1 MSILFARPVVARTI
15 VGLFLIAMIAAG
27 TGCGW
32 IFGKQKKPMK
42 IEIIFIGSDSLNFDG
57 NQFQAVQVKAF
68 VLKRAE
74 RFWAADVR
82 AFFDP
87 GYDPGFM
94 TEFGKDTLGSV
105 TAIVAPE
112 EMTRPLTIEIPF
124 IRARDEK
131 PIFAVIANFAQPPRG
146 ENRERLAFDLKKKT
160 RQTVRVDL
168 GTNWVARGS
177 K

>member
-1 MSILFARPVVARTI
+1 MNILSARPVALRTI
-15 VGLFLIAMIAAG
+15 VGLALIVLIVAG

-42 IEIIFIGSDSLNFDG
+42 VEVIFTGSDSLNFDG
-57 NQFQAVQVKAF
+57 NQFQAVQVKAY
-68 VLKRAE
+68 VLTRSE
-74 RFWAADVR
+74 RFYAADVR

-87 GYDPGFM
+87 GFDPGFM

-112 EMTRPLTIEIPF
+112 ETTRPLVIEIPF
-124 IRARDEK
+124 IRVRDEK

-146 ENRERLAFDLKKKT
+146 ENRERLVFELKKKT
-160 RQTVRVDL
+160 RQTVRIDL
-168 GTNWVARGS
+168 GTNWVERG